1 MTGLFGGAFDPPHNG
16 HVALARAG
24 VRHFGLDP
32 LVVLVNSDP
41 GHKHVAT
48 PAGARIELA
57 RAAFPDYQVELDP
70 HPRTI
75 ELLESGRF
83 EDPLF
88 LVGADEFARF
98 FSIWH
103 RPEDVIE
110 LARLGVATRP
120 GYPREILDRVLGRLG
135 RPERV
140 EFFEIEPLPV
150 SSHEIRD
157 LVRRGEAIDGLVP
170 PAVAAK
176 IADLGLY
183 RDRDYTRKRTDRRT

>member
-16 HVALARAG
+16 HVALAHEG
-24 VRHFGLDP
+24 VRRFGLDP

-41 GHKHVAT
+41 GHKRVST
-48 PAGARIELA
+48 PAEARLRLA
-57 RAAFPDYQVELDP
+57 RAAFPEYQVELDP
-70 HPRTI
+70 YPRTI
-75 ELLESGRF
+75 ELLETGRF
-83 EDPLF
+83 DDPLF

-103 RPEDVIE
+103 RPEDVVE

-120 GYPREILDRVLGRLG
+120 GYPREILEGVLARLG

-157 LVRRGEAIDGLVP
+157 LVSRGESIEDLVP
-170 PAVAAK
+170 RAVAAT
-176 IADLGLY
+176 IAKLGLY
-183 RDRDYTRKRTDRRT
+183 EEQN

>member
-1 MTGLFGGAFDPPHNG
+1 VTGLFGGAFDPPHNG
-16 HVALARAG
+16 HVALAHEG

-32 LVVLVNSDP
+32 LVVLVNSAP

-48 PAGARIELA
+48 PAEDRIELA
-57 RAAFPDYQVELDP
+57 RAAFPGYEVELDP

-75 ELLESGRF
+75 ELLETGRF

-98 FSIWH
+98 FEIWH
-103 RPEDVIE
+103 RPEDVVE

-120 GYPREILDRVLGRLG
+120 GYPREILDQVLARLG
-135 RPERV
+135 RPDRI

-157 LVRRGEAIDGLVP
+157 LVGRGEAIDSLVP
-170 PAVAAK
+170 PAVVAK
-176 IADLGLY
+176 IAALGLY
-183 RDRDYTRKRTDRRT
+183 RDRD